1 MRKTGQ
7 NDPTTCLEEGEA
19 VRFAH
24 LEQQKAIDRSGC
36 EEQYFRF
43 GRCLQMASGVGSFA
57 VISKKS
63 SKTAC
68 ATRESSTF
76 TTLRKTL
83 LGPPFGLE
91 TASPTTV

>member
-36 EEQYFRF
+36 EEQYFRDF
-43 GRCLQMASGVGSFA
+43 QKEFKDCMRDSG
-57 VISKKS
+57 KLNLYYPEKDP
-63 SKTAC
+63 
-68 ATRESSTF
+68 
-76 TTLRKTL
+76 LR
-83 LGPPFGLE
+83 PP
-91 TASPTTV
+91 

>member
-43 GRCLQMASGVGSFA
+43 GRCLQMAQWRWQFCRDFQ
-57 VISKKS
+57 KEF
-63 SKTAC
+63 KTAC
-68 ATRESSTF
+68 ATRENSTF
-76 TTLRKTL
+76 TTLRKT
-83 LGPPFGLE
+83 
-91 TASPTTV
+91 